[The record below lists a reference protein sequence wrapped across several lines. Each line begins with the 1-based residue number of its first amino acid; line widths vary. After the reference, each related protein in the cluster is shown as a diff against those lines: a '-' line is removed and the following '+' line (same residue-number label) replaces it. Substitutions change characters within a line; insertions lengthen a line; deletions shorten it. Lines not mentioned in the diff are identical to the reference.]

1 MSRRKYV
8 VPNMEVLDPLIKKT
22 CRSYVVFAEKMGR
35 GDYPTWVSNW
45 KRKDKGGKWKPKNLP
60 SPEEAARMCAIL
72 QVEPEEILTEPS
84 DIELVRSLIEQ
95 ERGIKKDPTFDGEA
109 FDEDTREIIEFLK
122 HGSKSERDAVHA
134 YVTVMKSKRQ
144 NDAGSDDL

>member
-1 MSRRKYV
+1 MPRRKTV
-8 VPNMEVLDPLIKKT
+8 ALNIPLVEEKIKIVFRRNVIFCEAMGVPG
-22 CRSYVVFAEKMGR
+22 RSS
-35 GDYPTWVSNW
+35 WVSDW
-45 KRKDKGGKWKPKNLP
+45 KRGKNLP

-72 QVEPEEILTEPS
+72 QVAPEEILTEPS

-134 YVTVMKSKRQ
+134 YVTIMKSKRK
-144 NDAGSDDL
+144 NDVGSSDL

>member
-1 MSRRKYV
+1 MPRRKTV
-8 VPNMEVLDPLIKKT
+8 ALNIPLVEEKIKIVFRRNVIFCEAMGVPG
-22 CRSYVVFAEKMGR
+22 RSS
-35 GDYPTWVSNW
+35 WVSDW
-45 KRKDKGGKWKPKNLP
+45 KRGKNLP

-95 ERGIKKDPTFDGEA
+95 ERGIKKDPTFDGED

-144 NDAGSDDL
+144 NDAGSNDL

>member
-1 MSRRKYV
+1 MPRRKTV
-8 VPNMEVLDPLIKKT
+8 ALNIPLVEEKIKIVFRRNVIFCEAMGVPG
-22 CRSYVVFAEKMGR
+22 RSS
-35 GDYPTWVSNW
+35 WVSDW
-45 KRKDKGGKWKPKNLP
+45 KRGKNLP

-134 YVTVMKSKRQ
+134 YVTIMKSKRK

>member
-1 MSRRKYV
+1 M
-8 VPNMEVLDPLIKKT
+8 
-22 CRSYVVFAEKMGR
+22 
-35 GDYPTWVSNW
+35 
-45 KRKDKGGKWKPKNLP
+45 P

-144 NDAGSDDL
+144 NDAGSNDL